1 MSDAIELQETLKM
14 IAESAASFAPVDAQR
29 ARRVRDQLEGHDPAF
44 WRAMAEQ
51 GWLGVLL
58 SEDLGGTG
66 LGMRAALLIAERLGY
81 ACHCEPFVSS
91 GIVVASALLACPPS
105 ARRDTL
111 IAELASGH
119 RLLAMAWQ
127 APSGDRSLN
136 AIQVLAN
143 SASNGFIL
151 AGDARFVAAPGA
163 DGFLVVARMTQ
174 GGRSELMLCEL
185 AADAPGLH
193 IVKEKRSDGSFSACL
208 HFDRVKIDQEAVLAR
223 DTEHSAPASR
233 AVQSALEAGVLCTAA
248 ELLGLITRSLEL
260 TLSYLAVREQF
271 GKAIGSFQVLQH
283 RAVDLWMQKELT
295 RAALGAGLDIFEN
308 PASTPLQRQA
318 AASSAKARASQT
330 AQLLAAQSVQLHGAI
345 GTTDE
350 YELGVYVNRSLA
362 LSSDFGNASWHR
374 RRYSEITPVHEREVK
389 DDSIVED
396 GASLANQAS
405 NPMAAKQDLNA
416 LSDEAFR
423 DLVHKDFE
431 SHYPKHLRYMPYR
444 LRWSQLRDWYL
455 RMSSI
460 GWIAPSWPR
469 EAGGMGLAPAKLL
482 IFLEEQERCGI
493 ARFQDHGIQMVGPL
507 LLRYGTP
514 EQRERFLPKI
524 LSCEN
529 IWSQGYS
536 EPGSGSDLASLRTK
550 AEKIDGADGPAF
562 LVNGQKIW
570 TTLAQDATHL
580 FVLVRTDPKAKKQ
593 KGISFLLMDIKTPG
607 ITVRP
612 IKDIGGHE
620 EFCEVF
626 FDNVQVPLENLV
638 GELNDGWTIAK
649 SLLGFERVF
658 LGSPKLPEYGLQ
670 MLMRIARLAGL
681 SDDPV
686 FRDKFATLQ
695 LDVTH
700 LADAYAGYANRL
712 IRGETLGADVS
723 MLKIWSTETFQRIAD
738 LCIETAGACGALV
751 GDVAMGVGKVNA
763 LGSWYKARPATIYG
777 GSNEIQRNILS
788 RQVLGLPAS

>member
-1 MSDAIELQETLKM
+1 MSDTTELQETLKM
-14 IAESAASFAPVDAQR
+14 VAESAASFAPVDAKR

-44 WRAMAEQ
+44 WRGMAEQ

-58 SEDLGGTG
+58 SEELGGTG
-66 LGMRAALLIAERLGY
+66 LGMRAAALIAERLGY
-81 ACHCEPFVSS
+81 ACHSEPFVSS
-91 GIVVASALLACPPS
+91 SVVVASALLACAPS
-105 ARRDTL
+105 ARRSALLSD
-111 IAELASGH
+111 LASGS
-119 RLLAMAWQ
+119 RLLALAWQ
-127 APSGDRSLN
+127 SPQGELSLN
-136 AIQVLAN
+136 AVQVLA
-143 SASNGFIL
+143 SSTPNGFVL
-151 AGDARFVAAPGA
+151 SGEARFVAAPEA
-163 DGFLVVARMTQ
+163 NGFLVLARRAI
-174 GGRSELMLCEL
+174 GARSDLMLCEL
-185 AADAPGLH
+185 TADVKGLR
-193 IVKEKRSDGSFSACL
+193 VTKEKRSDGSFSACL
-208 HFDRVKIDQEAVLAR
+208 HFDSVMVAQDAVLAY
-223 DTEHSAPASR
+223 DSENSASATH
-233 AVQSALEAGVLCTAA
+233 ALQSALNAGVLCTAA
-248 ELLGLITRSLEL
+248 ELYGSITRSLEL
-260 TLSYLAVREQF
+260 TLSYLALREQF
-271 GKAIGSFQVLQH
+271 GQAIGAFQVLQH

-295 RAALGAGLDIFEN
+295 RAALGAALDKFDD
-308 PASTPLQRQA
+308 PTSSAWQRQA

-330 AQLLAAQSVQLHGAI
+330 ALLMAAQSVQLHGAI

-362 LSSDFGNASWHR
+362 LASDFGNASWHR
-374 RRYSEITPVHEREVK
+374 HRYGQLTPVQEREIN
-389 DDSIVED
+389 DDPLTGS
-396 GASLANQAS
+396 GQTLANSAS
-405 NPMAAKQDLNA
+405 NPVAVEQDLNA
-416 LSDEAFR
+416 LGDEAFR
-423 DLVHKDFE
+423 ALVRNDFE

-455 RMSSI
+455 RMSSM

-469 EAGGMGLAPAKLL
+469 DAGGMGLAPAKLL

-507 LLRYGTP
+507 LLRFGTP

-550 AEKIDGADGPAF
+550 AEKIEGPHGPEF

-570 TTLAQDATHL
+570 TALAQDATHL
-580 FVLVRTDPKAKKQ
+580 FVLVRTDPNAKKQ
-593 KGISFLLMDIKTPG
+593 KGISFLLMDINSPG

-626 FDNVQVPLENLV
+626 FDNVRVPLENLV

-670 MLMRIARLAGL
+670 MLVRIARLAGL

-686 FRDKFATLQ
+686 FRDKFSTLQ

-700 LADAYAGYANRL
+700 LADAYAGYANML

-751 GDVAMGVGKVNA
+751 GDVTIGAGKVNA

>member
-1 MSDAIELQETLKM
+1 MSDTTELQETLKM
-14 IAESAASFAPVDAQR
+14 VAESAASFAPVDAKR
-29 ARRVRDQLEGHDPAF
+29 ARRIRDQFEGHDPAF
-44 WRAMAEQ
+44 WRGMAEQ

-66 LGMRAALLIAERLGY
+66 LGVRAAALIAERLGY
-81 ACHCEPFVSS
+81 ACHSEPFVSS
-91 GIVVASALLACPPS
+91 GVVVATALLACAPS
-105 ARRDTL
+105 SRRDAL
-111 IAELASGH
+111 IADLAAGN
-119 RLLAMAWQ
+119 RLVALAWQ
-127 APSGDRSLN
+127 SPLGDFSLN
-136 AIQVLAN
+136 AGQVR
-143 SASNGFIL
+143 ASNAPLGFSL
-151 AGDARFVAAPGA
+151 TGSARFVAAPNA
-163 DGFLVVARMTQ
+163 NCFLVMVLSAIGAR
-174 GGRSELMLCEL
+174 SDLMLCEVP
-185 AADAPGLH
+185 ADAQGLS
-193 IVKEKRSDGSFSACL
+193 IVKEKRSDGSFSARL
-208 HFDRVKIDQEAVLAR
+208 HFDDVQVGRDSVLAQ
-223 DTEHSAPASR
+223 DSEHSSPATL
-233 AVQSALEAGVLCTAA
+233 AVQSALDAGVLCTSA
-248 ELLGLITRSLEL
+248 ELYGLITRSLEL

-271 GKAIGSFQVLQH
+271 GQAIGAFQVLQH
-283 RAVDLWMQKELT
+283 RAVDMWMQKELT
-295 RAALGAGLDIFEN
+295 RAALGAALDKFDD
-308 PASTPLQRQA
+308 PTSSALQRQA

-330 AQLLAAQSVQLHGAI
+330 AQLIAAQSVQLHGAI

-362 LSSDFGNASWHR
+362 LISDFGNAAWHR
-374 RRYSEITPVHEREVK
+374 HRYSQLTPVQEREIN
-389 DDSIVED
+389 DDPSA
-396 GASLANQAS
+396 GSGQPSANLTS
-405 NPMAAKQDLNA
+405 NPSAVGQDLNS
-416 LSDEAFR
+416 LSDEVFR
-423 DLVHKDFE
+423 DLVRDDFE

-444 LRWSQLRDWYL
+444 LRWLQVRDWYL
-455 RMSSI
+455 RMSSM

-507 LLRYGTP
+507 LLRYGTQD
-514 EQRERFLPKI
+514 QRERFLPKI

-550 AEKIDGADGPAF
+550 AERIEGAHGPAF

-580 FVLVRTDPKAKKQ
+580 FVLVRTDPNAKKQ
-593 KGISFLLMDIKTPG
+593 KGISFLLMDIQSPG

-638 GELNDGWTIAK
+638 GELNDGWTVAK

-670 MLMRIARLAGL
+670 MLMRIARLARL
-681 SDDPV
+681 NQDPV
-686 FRDKFATLQ
+686 FRDKFSTLQ

-700 LADAYAGYANRL
+700 LADAYAGYANML

-751 GDVAMGVGKVNA
+751 GEVAMGAGKVNA

-788 RQVLGLPAS
+788 RQVLGLPAA